1 MRFGLLSPVVV
12 QLPGTAATWEKTA
25 GADDLATIA
34 EHADLLGY
42 HHLTCSEHVGVPSEI
57 AATRGSV
64 YWDPL
69 ATLSYLA
76 ARTRHI
82 RLVTNVLVLGYHHP
96 LALAKSYG
104 TLDLLSGGRVVLGVG
119 VGSLREE
126 FDLLGAP
133 FDNRGERADD
143 ALRAL
148 RAAWGR
154 HRPRYQGDHYAFD
167 DIVVTPCAPRTDVAF
182 WVGGRT
188 RRSLR
193 RAVELGEGWMP
204 FGLSP
209 GRVRALLGTVDPP
222 PRFDVVL
229 QPGALDP
236 LGDPA
241 ATLHTVAEA
250 EQAGATMLN
259 ARFVHHDLRH
269 LLAQLTAL
277 TELFPSAGWA
287 RTTRATQEVP

>member
-12 QLPGTAATWEKTA
+12 QLPGSAAPWEADA
-25 GADDLATIA
+25 GAEDLVVVA

-42 HHLTCSEHVGVPSEI
+42 HHLTCSEHVGVPPDV
-57 AATRGSV
+57 AASRGSV

-126 FDLLGAP
+126 FDLLGAS
-133 FDNRGERADD
+133 FGERGERADD

-148 RAAWGR
+148 RVAWGR
-154 HRPRYQGDHYAFD
+154 RRPRYHGHHYTFD
-167 DIVVTPCAPRTDVAF
+167 DVVVTPCAPREDVSF

-204 FGLSP
+204 FGLAP
-209 GRVRALLGTVDPP
+209 ERVRALLGTVEPP
-222 PRFDVVL
+222 AGFDVVL
-229 QPGALDP
+229 HTGALDP
-236 LGDPA
+236 LGDPE
-241 ATLHTVAEA
+241 ATLRAVTETRL
-250 EQAGATMLN
+250 AGATMLN
-259 ARFVHHDLRH
+259 ASFVHHDREH

-287 RTTRATQEVP
+287 RTTRAIQEVP